1 MGPGRVLHWRMVD
14 RFFACAGRMK
24 CGAWPDSLR
33 YGIWAVPGRSHKVQ
47 PGSIPQGHGA
57 NRQLSSRW
65 DFDRVSWPPTL
76 THWFLRYR
84 AVSWTSRNRGG
95 EAKVRHRKTRQPPT
109 PRSLQGLA
117 PVRVSMF
124 KSRLRRHHAS
134 VLHSSEGGSSPCSV
148 RSLPDLFDV
157 CPPENRTF
165 QMMCNINWQEV
176 SVRC

>member
-1 MGPGRVLHWRMVD
+1 MRS
-14 RFFACAGRMK
+14 
-24 CGAWPDSLR
+24 GAWPDSLR

-47 PGSIPQGHGA
+47 PGSIPQ
-57 NRQLSSRW
+57 RSRCESTAIIPL

-84 AVSWTSRNRGG
+84 AVSWTSVSRGG

-109 PRSLQGLA
+109 PHSLQGLA

-124 KSRLRRHHAS
+124 KSRLRHHHTS
-134 VLHSSEGGSSPCSV
+134 VLHSSEGGSSLCSV
-148 RSLPDLFDV
+148 RSLPDLFEV
-157 CPPENRTF
+157 CPSENSTF
-165 QMMCNINWQEV
+165 LMMCDINWQEA